1 VVGEINTKQDAA
13 TGYIVILVT
22 AGSSEEAT
30 KIAGRL
36 LARRKAACVNIVPRV
51 SSVFRWQ
58 GNIESGEESLLV
70 VKTRLSLL
78 DDVVALIKQM
88 HSYDVPEI
96 IALPIIGGNQD
107 YLQWIGKEAA

>member
-1 VVGEINTKQDAA
+1 MKQGTA
-13 TGYIVILVT
+13 TDYIVILVT
-22 AGSSEEAT
+22 AGSSEEAG
-30 KIAGRL
+30 KIADRL
-36 LARRKAACVNIVPRV
+36 LAGRKAACVNIVPGV

-58 GNIESGEESLLV
+58 DSIESSEESLLV

-78 DDVVALIKQM
+78 DDVVALIKQV

-107 YLQWIGKEAA
+107 YLEWIGEEVA